1 MSPMLN
7 IALRAARRAA
17 HLIRR
22 AVGEVRRRDIYEK
35 VANDFVT
42 KTDQAAEA
50 VILDVL
56 RSAYPDHGILAEES
70 GMLEGDAEWLW
81 VVDPLDGTS
90 NFIHGLPHFSVSIAC
105 LHEGR
110 MEHAVVLD
118 IMRGEEFTAS
128 RGQGT
133 FCGNQRLRVSV
144 CEGLRRALVA
154 TGTPTMARQQE
165 YAEQYFACL
174 AELATQAS
182 GIRRAGSAALD
193 LAWVAAGRM
202 DAYWEIGLKPWDVA
216 AGALLV
222 QEAGGLISDFMG
234 GENFLQEGNIVCGN
248 LPCFRQLLPI
258 IHRHLKDVPAASM
271 IGTEVKE
278 TGKQENTETDEA
290 AAEPLLKPKTR
301 RTSTERP
308 FQTARAKRVEMLEE
322 SAQHVY
328 PRAKT
333 ARDKGTGGEEDRP
346 APRRKKPG
354 TFGKSSPPTRRTA
367 KTFRG
372 KGAGET
378 QDRPPP
384 RRKKPG
390 TFGKSSPPARR
401 TAKTFRGKGAG
412 ETQDRPPPRR
422 KKPGTFG
429 KSSPPA
435 RRTAKTFRGKGAGE
449 TQDRPP
455 PRRKKPGTFGKSSPP
470 ARRTA
475 KTFRGKEA
483 GETQDRPP
491 PRRKKPGTFGKSSPP
506 ARRTAKT
513 FRGKEAG
520 DSQDRPSPRR
530 KKPGTFGK
538 SSTPARRTAKTFRG
552 KGAGGTEGRATAKQ
566 RRDGGKGRAGKGERS
581 KAYGAKTRA
590 SKRTA
595 GKATA
600 SGKKTASAAKTKAG
614 ASKKRV

>member
-42 KTDQAAEA
+42 KTDRAAEA

-70 GMLEGDAEWLW
+70 GMLEGDSEWLW

-258 IHRHLKDVPAASM
+258 IHRHLKDVPAVSM
-271 IGTEVKE
+271 MGTEVKE
-278 TGKQENTETDEA
+278 TGRQENTETDEA

-322 SAQHVY
+322 GDQHVY
-328 PRAKT
+328 RKAKT
-333 ARDKGTGGEEDRP
+333 FRGKEAGETQDRRP
-346 APRRKKPG
+346 PRRKKPG
-354 TFGKSSPPTRRTA
+354 TFGESSAPARRTA

-372 KGAGET
+372 KEAGET
-378 QDRPPP
+378 QDRRPP

-390 TFGKSSPPARR
+390 PFGKSSAPARRTAKTFRGKEADETQDRRPPRRKKPGPFGKSSAPARRTAKTFRGKEADETQDRRPPRRKKPGPFGKSSAPARRTAKTFRGKEAGETQDRRPPRRKKPSPFGKSSPPARR

-412 ETQDRPPPRR
+412 
-422 KKPGTFG
+422 
-429 KSSPPA
+429 S
-435 RRTAKTFRGKGAGE
+435 
-449 TQDRPP
+449 
-455 PRRKKPGTFGKSSPP
+455 
-470 ARRTA
+470 
-475 KTFRGKEA
+475 
-483 GETQDRPP
+483 
-491 PRRKKPGTFGKSSPP
+491 
-506 ARRTAKT
+506 
-513 FRGKEAG
+513 
-520 DSQDRPSPRR
+520 
-530 KKPGTFGK
+530 
-538 SSTPARRTAKTFRG
+538 
-552 KGAGGTEGRATAKQ
+552 TEGRATAKQ

-581 KAYGAKTRA
+581 TAYAAKTRA
-590 SKRTA
+590 SKRTV
-595 GKATA
+595 GKAAA
-600 SGKKTASAAKTKAG
+600 SGKKTAGAAKTKAG